1 MELQAYHNEVTGL
14 HPKEAPIHFS
24 SLTEASVVLFSL
36 VTYMAHPTN
45 LPLQGYFK
53 SCNELFIVVL
63 VSYVNRHISNAVVM
77 AQLVKY
83 R

>member
-1 MELQAYHNEVTGL
+1 MELQAYHNEVIGL

-24 SLTEASVVLFSL
+24 SLTEANEAPVFSRKIYS
-36 VTYMAHPTN
+36 TSEEFA
-45 LPLQGYFK
+45 LQGYFK

-63 VSYVNRHISNAVVM
+63 VSYVNRHISSAVVM
-77 AQLVKY
+77 AQLVKC